1 MMRKNNQKSNGSI
14 LKKDS
19 AFCRQGRKLSAVFD
33 AESPENATEMG
44 LDRRQAQ
51 TELVGNLLVRVTCG
65 NQLNDSS
72 ILVAQFVKVLAA
84 RH

>member
-51 TELVGNLLVRVTCG
+51 TELAGNLLVAVAVG
-65 NQLNDSS
+65 HQLNDPT
-72 ILVAQFVKVLAA
+72 ILIT
-84 RH
+84 

>member
-1 MMRKNNQKSNGSI
+1 MMRKNNQRSNGSI
-14 LKKDS
+14 LKKDGT
-19 AFCRQGRKLSAVFD
+19 FCRQGSKLSAVFD
-33 AESPENATEMG
+33 TESPENAAEMG

-72 ILVAQFVKVLAA
+72 VLVAQFVKALAA

>member
-1 MMRKNNQKSNGSI
+1 MMRKNNQRSNG
-14 LKKDS
+14 LLVKKVLS
-19 AFCRQGRKLSAVFD
+19 FGRQRGKLSAVFD
-33 AESPENATEMG
+33 AERPENATEMG

-72 ILVAQFVKVLAA
+72 VLVAQFVKALAA
-84 RH
+84 KY

>member
-1 MMRKNNQKSNGSI
+1 MMGINNQRSNG
-14 LKKDS
+14 LLVKKVLS
-19 AFCRQGRKLSAVFD
+19 FGPQSGKLSAVFD

-51 TELVGNLLVRVTCG
+51 TELVGNLLVRVACG

-72 ILVAQFVKVLAA
+72 VLVAQFVKALAA
-84 RH
+84 